1 MLKGKIRR
9 VSGSVT
15 DVYFE
20 GGKLPKIREALY
32 VTVDEK
38 KRVME
43 VAQHIGDNTV
53 RCIMLSESEGIARD
67 MEVCAE
73 GHDIS
78 VPVGEETL
86 GRMFN
91 VLGEPID
98 GGKPVPEDTERWN
111 IHRAAPAFDEQSPAV
126 NILETGI
133 KVIDLLEPYPKG
145 GKIGLFGGAGVGK
158 TVLIQELIHNV
169 AHEHGGY
176 SIFTGVGERSRE
188 GNDLWKEMRDSGV
201 LDKTALVFG
210 QMNEAPG
217 VRMRVALSGLTMAE
231 YFRDRENKDV
241 LLFIDNIFRF
251 VQAGSEVS
259 TLLGRM
265 PSAVGYQPTLAEEM
279 GALQERITS
288 TKNGSVTS
296 VQAVYVP
303 ADDLTDP
310 APATTFSH
318 LDATTVLSRKIA
330 EQGIYPAVDPL
341 QSTSRILEA
350 SVLGAEHYDTA
361 RAVQE
366 ILQKYS
372 ELQDIIAILGM
383 EELGDEDKLIVGRAR
398 RIQRFLAQ
406 PTHVAEKFTGIP
418 GVYVPLSET
427 VRGFKAIVSGEMDE
441 YPEAAFY
448 NVGTIDDVKKKA
460 DQIKAEEA

>member
-98 GGKPVPEDTERWN
+98 GGAPVPEDTERWN

-145 GKIGLFGGAGVGK
+145 GKIGLFGGA
-158 TVLIQELIHNV
+158 
-169 AHEHGGY
+169 
-176 SIFTGVGERSRE
+176 GVGERSRE